1 MAKKEAPAP
10 EGERNSSNSIFWR
23 TFLMLMVL
31 IVVSVLGGLQTYWT
45 FNEESIARSISQ
57 QIVSMTN
64 LTRYALIS
72 ADPVYRPDLL
82 NILASEEGLR
92 IVPKEDSDHTTP
104 LTDTST
110 VSLIEQMVH
119 EGLGPHTVL
128 ASEVNGEKGLWVSLS
143 IDGDQYWLMTRKKLF
158 DRPSG
163 TSWLWWGIIAFM
175 LSTLGATLAMLVSR
189 YLLRDWVQR
198 RFAAQMS
205 TIDAGM
211 DRDGARYLFA
221 LRLMPLFPFF
231 LVNLLMG
238 LTRLRVRHY
247 WWVSQLAMLPATV
260 IYLNAGRELGKLTS
274 LRDILS
280 PGLLFAFTLLG
291 LLPLVTRWL
300 FSRYIPS
307 IKK

>member
-1 MAKKEAPAP
+1 MNIKKISLLCALLGAFVLTVVLLPPGMLSLDTLKMHQQTLLDRVEQAPLQSALVYFAVYVLL
-10 EGERNSSNSIFWR
+10 SALSIPGAALL
-23 TFLMLMVL
+23 TL
-31 IVVSVLGGLQTYWT
+31 LGGALFSLWEATLL
-45 FNEESIARSISQ
+45 
-57 QIVSMTN
+57 VSF
-64 LTRYALIS
+64 A
-72 ADPVYRPDLL
+72 
-82 NILASEEGLR
+82 
-92 IVPKEDSDHTTP
+92 
-104 LTDTST
+104 
-110 VSLIEQMVH
+110 
-119 EGLGPHTVL
+119 
-128 ASEVNGEKGLWVSLS
+128 
-143 IDGDQYWLMTRKKLF
+143 
-158 DRPSG
+158 
-163 TSWLWWGIIAFM
+163 
-175 LSTLGATLAMLVSR
+175 STLGATLAMLVSR

-247 WWVSQLAMLPATV
+247 WWVSQLSMLPATV
-260 IYLNAGRELGKLTS
+260 IYLNAGRELGKLTA

>member
-1 MAKKEAPAP
+1 MNIKKISLLCALLGAFVLTVVLLPPGMLSLDTLKMHQQTLIDRVEQAPLQSALIYFAVYVLL
-10 EGERNSSNSIFWR
+10 SALSIPGAALL
-23 TFLMLMVL
+23 TL
-31 IVVSVLGGLQTYWT
+31 LGGALFSLWEATLL
-45 FNEESIARSISQ
+45 
-57 QIVSMTN
+57 VSF
-64 LTRYALIS
+64 A
-72 ADPVYRPDLL
+72 
-82 NILASEEGLR
+82 
-92 IVPKEDSDHTTP
+92 
-104 LTDTST
+104 
-110 VSLIEQMVH
+110 
-119 EGLGPHTVL
+119 
-128 ASEVNGEKGLWVSLS
+128 
-143 IDGDQYWLMTRKKLF
+143 
-158 DRPSG
+158 
-163 TSWLWWGIIAFM
+163 
-175 LSTLGATLAMLVSR
+175 STLGATLAMLVSR

-238 LTRLRVRHY
+238 LTRLRVSHY